1 MHIMTVTVGLTHHTA
16 YQYDKPISMSP
27 HIFRL
32 KPAAHCRTSIES
44 YSLKITPE
52 NHFINWQQ
60 DAYGN
65 YLARVVFP
73 EQTKSFSFTVDL
85 VAKMNVINPFDF
97 FLEEYADNYPF
108 KYDDA
113 TNHEVQTYLLKGEP
127 NRLLLDF
134 IEPVLPKKPLRTV
147 DFLVAFNQY
156 IANYVGYTIR
166 MEPGV
171 QSATETLTLKTG
183 SCRDS
188 AWLLVEAFRHIG
200 LAARFVSGYL
210 IQLSA
215 DEQSLDGPSG
225 PAEDFTDLHAWCEVY
240 VPGAGWIGLDPTSG
254 LFAGEG
260 HIPLACTPEPEAAA
274 PVTGGIDKCEV
285 TFDFYNKVTRI
296 NETPRVT
303 KPYTQ
308 GQWAAIDDLGS
319 KVDAAL
325 ADENIKLTMGGEPTF
340 ISLDD
345 MESEQWNTAA
355 DGADKRRLAHEL
367 FLKMKKEFAPAPLT
381 HYAQGKWYPGEPLPR
396 WQYGCYWR
404 PDGEPLWH
412 NQALLADINQTYQF
426 DYTDAQAFMTHL
438 LDRIQVPSECMHTAY
453 EDYVYYMWQEGSL
466 PIDAHPKDADMVDAM
481 SREGFLARLGEGITQ
496 PTGFVLPLSFD
507 DKRSCFVTNEWKFK
521 RQRCYLIPGDSPLG
535 YRLPLASLTIDAPML
550 ERDPVAIP
558 NTLSETPLQPG
569 YSTKEMIKTAL
580 SIETRKG
587 TLYIFMPPMSHLE
600 HYLHLLKEI
609 EATAEALNI
618 PVVIEG
624 YTPPN
629 DPRLQKFAV
638 TPDPGVIEVNVHP
651 VTSWKDL
658 KHNTTTLY
666 GLAKATRLGTEKYCV
681 DGRHTGTGGGNHVTL
696 GGATVAESPFLLR
709 PDVLRSFITFWQHHP
724 GLSYLFSGQ
733 FIGPTSQAP
742 RVDEARD
749 ELLYELE
756 IAFAQMPEADAPNP
770 WLVDRLLRN
779 LLVDLTGN
787 THRAEFCI
795 DKLYSPDSAAG
806 RLGIVEFRGFEMPP
820 HAQMSLMQNLLI
832 RALLVS
838 FWRQPY
844 HKPLIRWGTQ
854 LHDKFML
861 PFYVQEDINQVCD
874 YLKHSGFGIQPDWFT
889 PFFEFRFPICGS
901 RQIGDMTLE
910 LRNAIEPWHVLG
922 EEASSTG
929 TARYVDSSVE
939 RVEVRMNN
947 VPHDRY
953 IVTCNERRIP
963 LHDTSI
969 KGQQAAGI
977 RFRAWQPPTALH
989 PTIGVHAP
997 LTFDVFDTWNN
1008 RSIGGFTYH
1017 VSHPGGRSEHDFP
1030 VNGHEA
1036 EGRRTARYTIDGHSA
1051 AQYVSQ
1057 QRHSQA
1063 ALSNYIEGAQRVE
1076 ETSTPTSQT
1085 DTHVQLEPLMEPLN
1099 REYPYTLD
1107 LRRPASFYTK

>member
-1 MHIMTVTVGLTHHTA
+1 MTVTVGLTHHTA

-260 HIPLACTPEPEAAA
+260 HIPLACTPQPEAAA

-285 TFDFYNKVTRI
+285 TFDFYNKITRI

-438 LDRIQVPSECMHTAY
+438 LDRIQLPSESMHTAY

-535 YRLPLASLTIDAPML
+535 YRLPLASLTVDAPML

-569 YSTKEMIKTAL
+569 YSTKEIIKTAL
-580 SIETRKG
+580 SIETRKARCIS
-587 TLYIFMPPMSHLE
+587 LCPP
-600 HYLHLLKEI
+600 
-609 EATAEALNI
+609 
-618 PVVIEG
+618 
-624 YTPPN
+624 
-629 DPRLQKFAV
+629 
-638 TPDPGVIEVNVHP
+638 
-651 VTSWKDL
+651 
-658 KHNTTTLY
+658 
-666 GLAKATRLGTEKYCV
+666 C
-681 DGRHTGTGGGNHVTL
+681 
-696 GGATVAESPFLLR
+696 
-709 PDVLRSFITFWQHHP
+709 
-724 GLSYLFSGQ
+724 
-733 FIGPTSQAP
+733 
-742 RVDEARD
+742 
-749 ELLYELE
+749 
-756 IAFAQMPEADAPNP
+756 
-770 WLVDRLLRN
+770 
-779 LLVDLTGN
+779 
-787 THRAEFCI
+787 
-795 DKLYSPDSAAG
+795 
-806 RLGIVEFRGFEMPP
+806 
-820 HAQMSLMQNLLI
+820 LI
-832 RALLVS
+832 
-838 FWRQPY
+838 
-844 HKPLIRWGTQ
+844 
-854 LHDKFML
+854 
-861 PFYVQEDINQVCD
+861 
-874 YLKHSGFGIQPDWFT
+874 
-889 PFFEFRFPICGS
+889 
-901 RQIGDMTLE
+901 
-910 LRNAIEPWHVLG
+910 
-922 EEASSTG
+922 
-929 TARYVDSSVE
+929 
-939 RVEVRMNN
+939 
-947 VPHDRY
+947 
-953 IVTCNERRIP
+953 
-963 LHDTSI
+963 
-969 KGQQAAGI
+969 
-977 RFRAWQPPTALH
+977 
-989 PTIGVHAP
+989 
-997 LTFDVFDTWNN
+997 
-1008 RSIGGFTYH
+1008 
-1017 VSHPGGRSEHDFP
+1017 
-1030 VNGHEA
+1030 
-1036 EGRRTARYTIDGHSA
+1036 
-1051 AQYVSQ
+1051 
-1057 QRHSQA
+1057 
-1063 ALSNYIEGAQRVE
+1063 
-1076 ETSTPTSQT
+1076 
-1085 DTHVQLEPLMEPLN
+1085 
-1099 REYPYTLD
+1099 
-1107 LRRPASFYTK
+1107 

>member
-1 MHIMTVTVGLTHHTA
+1 MTVTVGLTHHTA
-16 YQYDKPISMSP
+16 YEYDKPISMSP

-32 KPAAHCRTSIES
+32 KPAAHSRTSIDS

-65 YLARVVFP
+65 YLGRVVFP

-97 FLEEYADNYPF
+97 FLEEYAEHYPF
-108 KYDDA
+108 EYDEA
-113 TNHEVQTYLLKGEP
+113 TQHEVSAYLHKGKP
-127 NRLLLDF
+127 NKKILDF
-134 IEPVLPKKPLRTV
+134 LEPVLPKKPLRTV
-147 DFLVAFNQY
+147 DFFVALNQY
-156 IANYVGYTIR
+156 ISEYVGYTIR
-166 MEPGV
+166 LEPGV
-171 QSATETLTLKTG
+171 QTSSETLALKTG

-210 IQLSA
+210 IQLTA
-215 DEQSLDGPSG
+215 DEKSLDGPSG
-225 PAEDFTDLHAWCEVY
+225 PEEDFTDLHAWCEVY

-274 PVTGGIDKCEV
+274 PVTGAIDDCEV
-285 TFDFYNKVTRI
+285 TFDFYNKITRI
-296 NETPRVT
+296 HETPRVT

-308 GQWAAIDDLGS
+308 SQWSAIDELGA

-325 ADENIKLTMGGEPTF
+325 DAENIKLTMGGEPTF
-340 ISLDD
+340 ISIDD

-355 DGADKRRLAHEL
+355 DGPEKRRLAHEL
-367 FLKMKKEFAPAPLT
+367 FLKMQAKFAHQPLA
-381 HYAQGKWYPGEPLPR
+381 HYAQGKWYPGEALPR
-396 WQYGCYWR
+396 WAYTCYWR
-404 PDGEPLWH
+404 TDGEALWQH
-412 NQALLADINQTYQF
+412 PELLADINQTYDF
-426 DYTDAQAFMTHL
+426 DHTDAQAFMRQL
-438 LDRIQVPSECMHTAY
+438 QARLQVPAQCVHHAY
-453 EDYVYYMWQEGSL
+453 EDYVYYMWQEASL
-466 PIDAHPKDADMVDAM
+466 PVDEHPDDPAMLDAI
-481 SREGFLARLGEGITQ
+481 SRKGFLQRLDDGITK

-507 DKRSCFVTNEWKFK
+507 EDRGCFVSNQWQFK
-521 RQRCYLIPGDSPLG
+521 RERCFLLPGDSPLG
-535 YRLPLASLTIDAPML
+535 YRLPLGSLSVEAHIP
-550 ERDPVAIP
+550 ERDPSAIP
-558 NTLSETPLQPG
+558 SSLSSHQLSPG
-569 YSTKEMIKTAL
+569 YCSNELIKTAL
-580 SIETRKG
+580 SVETRDG
-587 TLYIFMPPMSHLE
+587 SLYIFMPPMTHLE
-600 HYLHLLKEI
+600 HYLALLNEI
-609 EATAEALNI
+609 EYTAKALNI

-629 DPRLQKFAV
+629 DPRVQKFAV

-651 VTSWKDL
+651 VTSWGEL
-658 KHNTTTLY
+658 KENTTTLY
-666 GLAKATRLGTEKYCV
+666 GLAKETRLGTEKYCV

-696 GGATVAESPFLLR
+696 GGATVNESPFLLR

-756 IAFAQMPEADAPNP
+756 IAFSQMPDGEAPNP

-795 DKLYSPDSAAG
+795 DKLYSPDSASG

-820 HAQMSLMQNLLI
+820 HEQMSLMQNLLI

-838 FWRQPY
+838 FWRKPY
-844 HKPLIRWGTQ
+844 HKPLVRWGTQ

-874 YLKHSGFGIQPDWFT
+874 YLKHSGFGIEPEWFT
-889 PFFEFRFPICGS
+889 PFFEFRFPICGT

-910 LRNAIEPWHVLG
+910 LRNAIEPWHVMG

-939 RVEVRMNN
+939 RVEVRLKN

-953 IVTCNERRIP
+953 VVTCNERRVP
-963 LHDTSI
+963 LHSTSI
-969 KGQQAAGI
+969 KGQEAAGV

-1017 VSHPGGRSEHDFP
+1017 VSHPGGRSADDFP
-1030 VNGHEA
+1030 VNGFEA
-1036 EGRRTARYTIDGHSA
+1036 EGRRTARYTTDGHTA
-1051 AQYVSQ
+1051 GTVSTLSHVQ
-1057 QRHSQA
+1057 PAEQA
-1063 ALSNYIEGAQRVE
+1063 ALSNYVQGAQRIVNTE
-1076 ETSTPTSQT
+1076 AQSQT
-1085 DTHVQLEPLMEPLN
+1085 ATEPMLEPLN
-1099 REYPYTLD
+1099 TEYPYTLD
-1107 LRRPASFYTK
+1107 LRRPASFYNK